1 MTSGK
6 QFEKLQ
12 SAAKK
17 ILDFH
22 KLQDHCSAVL
32 FESNEPTVFTY
43 KLRSISFSTELLELL
58 SMDEISALV
67 AHEVGHL
74 YLAKDL
80 LQAGK
85 ENNLRMIRVVE
96 LKSDAVS
103 LVTLKAIGLD
113 PEVLIS
119 AIGKLKQAREKNGY
133 EISREKN
140 PSFNDRR
147 ALLDKYLKLKN

>member
-1 MTSGK
+1 
-6 QFEKLQ
+6 
-12 SAAKK
+12 
-17 ILDFH
+17 
-22 KLQDHCSAVL
+22 
-32 FESNEPTVFTY
+32 
-43 KLRSISFSTELLELL
+43 
-58 SMDEISALV
+58 MDEISALV